1 MLPFIS
7 ASMVI
12 DQPHLQ
18 SNQGTAGW
26 FLNFLPQSSSS
37 SFKLGFS
44 RSSHNSWKLD
54 GITLLEVLKR

>member
-7 ASMVI
+7 ACMAV

-18 SNQGTAGW
+18 SNQGTVDW

-37 SFKLGFS
+37 SSFKLGVSFDFFS
-44 RSSHNSWKLD
+44 GPFSF
-54 GITLLEVLKR
+54 